1 MTRAR
6 NTIRACLLGTS
17 AAAVLVAGAMQAD
30 AGQLYLSLFG
40 GVNWGE
46 DLASVSGGGGVVNDS
61 RVVQVNH
68 LQTAP
73 HFHDLAFVFTAV
85 TNFNMTGA
93 EAEAGYILGAS
104 VGREYDNIMPG
115 LRLEFELSARRT
127 GFGVATLSGGGT
139 DTDIASS
146 GFNPGG
152 DIEHPLDITPLA
164 PLTVVG
170 AGVANAPGP
179 GTYAFQADFATNFTV
194 SDEGNVQTWALMA
207 NAWWDLDNDSA
218 FTPYIGGGIGY
229 AISKF
234 NGGAVYDGVDGNF
247 AWQMGVGV
255 NVAVSEETSL
265 GVGYRYFDAGD
276 VEVTMP
282 TPSGSTT
289 TSEQDVRGSALVL
302 SLTHSFN

>member
-1 MTRAR
+1 MKSIRS
-6 NTIRACLLGTS
+6 TIRACLLGTS
-17 AAAVLVAGAMQAD
+17 AAAALVTGALQAD
-30 AGQLYLSLFG
+30 AGQLYVSVFG

-46 DLASVSGGGGVVNDS
+46 DLTSANGGGGTVNSS

-68 LQTAP
+68 LDTSP

-85 TNFNMTGA
+85 TNYNMTGA
-93 EAEAGYILGAS
+93 EAEAGYVLGAT
-104 VGREYDNIMPG
+104 VGREYDNIIPG
-115 LRLEFELSARRT
+115 LRLEFELSSRRNS
-127 GFGVATLSGGGT
+127 FGVATLSGGGT
-139 DTDIASS
+139 DTDTASS
-146 GFNPGG
+146 FFDPGG
-152 DIEHPLDITPLA
+152 DIQHPLSITPLA

-170 AGVANAPGP
+170 AGVANAAVAGD
-179 GTYAFQADFATNFTV
+179 YAFQADFATNFTA
-194 SDEGNVQTWALMA
+194 SDDGSVQTWALMA
-207 NAWWDLDNDSA
+207 NAWFDLKNDTE
-218 FTPYIGGGIGY
+218 FTPYIGGGVGY

-234 NGGAVYDGVDGNF
+234 QGGAVYDGVDGNF

-302 SLTHSFN
+302 QLTHQLN

>member
-1 MTRAR
+1 MTRVR

-17 AAAVLVAGAMQAD
+17 AAAVLVAGALQAD
-30 AGQLYLSLFG
+30 AGQLYVSVFG

-46 DLASVSGGGGVVNDS
+46 DLKSATGGGGVVNDS

-68 LQTAP
+68 LDTSP

-85 TNFNMTGA
+85 TNYNMTGA
-93 EAEAGYILGAS
+93 EAEAGYVLGAT
-104 VGREYDNIMPG
+104 VGREYDNIVPG
-115 LRLEFELSARRT
+115 LRLEFELSARRNS
-127 GFGVATLSGGGT
+127 FGVATLSGGGT

-146 GFNPGG
+146 AFNPGG
-152 DIEHPLDITPLA
+152 NIQHPLDITPLA

-194 SDEGNVQTWALMA
+194 SDEGSVQTWALMA
-207 NAWWDLDNDSA
+207 NAWFDLKNDTE
-218 FTPYIGGGIGY
+218 FTPYIGGGVGY

-234 NGGAVYDGVDGNF
+234 DGGAVYDGVDGNF

-265 GVGYRYFDAGD
+265 GVGYRYFDAG
-276 VEVTMP
+276 EVKVDMP
-282 TPSGSTT
+282 TPSGSTA
-289 TSEQDVRGSALVL
+289 TSEQEVRGSAIVL
-302 SLTHSFN
+302 SLTHNFN